1 MPEGSSAASSPASP
15 APRQGMGS
23 MGLIFMLPLLMLVV
37 LDPNIRV
44 ALGGAVGGLFTPVF
58 GFGGLYPVWTLFIT
72 SVILVIFTTVVRH
85 FFTDWVAMG
94 RQKHVSAWVQK
105 QYRETRQ
112 KGNITK
118 MKKLN
123 EYQSDMMRQ
132 SSDQMGSQLK
142 TTMVT
147 IVVAMAIFLW
157 LGVFMY
163 SGTVSS
169 YISLPWVTSFNYLQ
183 PGPFLHI
190 MPSWILI
197 YSLLSLPLGQVL
209 GAVLKILSFRRKLD
223 TLPRT
228 YGASGLEGK
237 QR

>member
-1 MPEGSSAASSPASP
+1 MPEGSSASTPSDKPAQ
-15 APRQGMGS
+15 PRGMGS
-23 MGLIFMLPLLMLVV
+23 MGLIFMLPLLMLII

-44 ALGGAVGGLFTPVF
+44 AMGTAVGGAFDPVF
-58 GFGGLYPVWTLFIT
+58 GFGGQFPVWTLFIT
-72 SVILVIFTTVVRH
+72 SIILVIFTTVVRH

-94 RQKHVSAWVQK
+94 RQKHTSSWVQK
-105 QYRETRQ
+105 QYREIRL
-112 KGNITK
+112 KGNVTR

-123 EYQSDMMRQ
+123 EYQADMMKQ
-132 SSDQMGSQLK
+132 SSNQMGSQLK

-163 SGTVSS
+163 DGTISN

-190 MPSWILI
+190 MPSWILL
-197 YSLLSLPLGQVL
+197 YSLLSLPMGQVL
-209 GAVLKILSFRRKLD
+209 GAVLKIFSFRRKLD
-223 TLPRT
+223 TLSHD
-228 YGASGLEGK
+228 YGGRALEGK
-237 QR
+237 GS

>member
-1 MPEGSSAASSPASP
+1 MPASNTGNTSAP
-15 APRQGMGS
+15 DAAQPRQGIGS
-23 MGLIFMLPLLMLVV
+23 MGLLFMLPMLMLIV

-44 ALGGAVGGLFTPVF
+44 AMGSAVGGAFTPVF
-58 GFGGLYPVWTLFIT
+58 GFGGMYPVWTLFVT
-72 SVILVIFTTVVRH
+72 SVVLVIFTTAVRH

-105 QYRETRQ
+105 QYRETRL
-112 KGNITK
+112 KGNVTK

-123 EYQSDMMRQ
+123 AYQSDMMKQ

-163 SGTVSS
+163 AGTVSS
-169 YISLPWVTSFNYLQ
+169 YISVPWATSVNYLK
-183 PGPFLHI
+183 PGPFLHV
-190 MPSWILI
+190 MPSWIML

-209 GAVLKILSFRRKLD
+209 GAVLKIYSFRRKLD
-223 TLPRT
+223 TLSRS
-228 YGASGLEGK
+228 YGTTVLEGE
-237 QR
+237 

>member
-1 MPEGSSAASSPASP
+1 MPASSSVPSSPGAP

-23 MGLIFMLPLLMLVV
+23 MGLIFMLPLMMLVV
-37 LDPNIRV
+37 LDPNIRT
-44 ALGGAVGGLFTPVF
+44 ALGDAVGGAFTPVF
-58 GFGGLYPVWTLFIT
+58 GFGGQFPVWTLFIT
-72 SVILVIFTTVVRH
+72 SVVLVIFTTVVRH

-94 RQKHVSAWVQK
+94 RQKHTSSWVQK
-105 QYRETRQ
+105 QYRETRL
-112 KGNITK
+112 KGNVTK

-123 EYQSDMMRQ
+123 EYQAEMMKQ

-163 SGTVSS
+163 SGTISS
-169 YISLPWVTSFNYLQ
+169 YVSLPWISSFNYLQ

-190 MPSWILI
+190 MPSWIIL
-197 YSLLSLPLGQVL
+197 YSLLSLPLGQIL
-209 GAVLKILSFRRKLD
+209 GAVLKIFSFRRKLD
-223 TLPRT
+223 TLSRS
-228 YGASGLEGK
+228 YGGTALEGNG
-237 QR
+237 Q

>member
-1 MPEGSSAASSPASP
+1 
-15 APRQGMGS
+15 
-23 MGLIFMLPLLMLVV
+23 MLPLLMLII
-37 LDPNIRV
+37 LDPNIRT
-44 ALGGAVGGLFTPVF
+44 AMGSAVGGAFTPVF
-58 GFGGLYPVWTLFIT
+58 GFGGQYPVWTLFVT
-72 SVILVIFTTVVRH
+72 SVILVIFTTAVRH

-105 QYRETRQ
+105 QYRETRL
-112 KGNITK
+112 KGNVTK

-123 EYQSDMMRQ
+123 EYQSDMMKQ
-132 SSDQMGSQLK
+132 SSDQMSSQLK

-163 SGTVSS
+163 SQTVSS
-169 YISLPWVTSFNYLQ
+169 YISLPWATSFNYLQ
-183 PGPFLHI
+183 PGPIVHL
-190 MPSWILI
+190 MPSWILL

-223 TLPRT
+223 TLSSS
-228 YGASGLEGK
+228 YGTTVSEGK
-237 QR
+237 AP

>member
-1 MPEGSSAASSPASP
+1 MPEGSSASKSSDRPAQP
-15 APRQGMGS
+15 QGMGS
-23 MGLIFMLPLLMLVV
+23 MGLIFLLPLMMLIV
-37 LDPNIRV
+37 LDPNIRT
-44 ALGGAVGGLFTPVF
+44 AMGGAVGGAFDPVF
-58 GFGGLYPVWTLFIT
+58 GFGGQFPVWTLFIT

-85 FFTDWVAMG
+85 FFTNWVAMG
-94 RQKHVSAWVQK
+94 RQKHVSSWVQK
-105 QYRETRQ
+105 QYREVRL
-112 KGNITK
+112 KGNVTK

-123 EYQSDMMRQ
+123 EYQADMMRQ

-163 SGTVSS
+163 SGTASN
-169 YISLPWVTSFNYLQ
+169 YISLPWVTSFNYTQ

-190 MPSWILI
+190 MPSWILL

-209 GAVLKILSFRRKLD
+209 GAVLKIVSFRRKLD
-223 TLPRT
+223 TLSRS
-228 YGASGLEGK
+228 YGGKQLEGLGP
-237 QR
+237 

>member
-1 MPEGSSAASSPASP
+1 MPASSVNTSSPAASP
-15 APRQGMGS
+15 PRQGIGS
-23 MGLIFMLPLLMLVV
+23 MGLLFMLPLLMLVV

-44 ALGGAVGGLFTPVF
+44 AMGSAVGGAFTPIF
-58 GFGGLYPVWTLFIT
+58 GFGGQYPIWTLFIT
-72 SVILVIFTTVVRH
+72 SMILIIFTTFVRH

-105 QYRETRQ
+105 QYRETRL

-123 EYQSDMMRQ
+123 EYQSEMMRQ

-163 SGTVSS
+163 SGTVSN
-169 YISLPWVTSFNYLQ
+169 YISLPWVNSFNYLQ
-183 PGPFLHI
+183 PGPFLHV
-190 MPSWILI
+190 MPSWILL

-209 GAVLKILSFRRKLD
+209 GAALKVLSFRRKLD
-223 TLPRT
+223 TLSRT
-228 YGASGLEGK
+228 SGAMESEGAES
-237 QR
+237 